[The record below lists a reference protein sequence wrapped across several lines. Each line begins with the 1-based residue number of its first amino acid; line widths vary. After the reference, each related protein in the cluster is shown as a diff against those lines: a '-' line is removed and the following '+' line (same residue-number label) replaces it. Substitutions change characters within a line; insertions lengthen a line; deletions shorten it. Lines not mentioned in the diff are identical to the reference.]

1 MKSALLLFV
10 IIVFSPLVN
19 PNFARTEELRRI
31 LYGTTASPSHLPIW
45 VAKDAGFFEK
55 AGLNVEPVQV
65 RGGSLITLAIITGDL
80 PFSGAGAES
89 VVAARAAG
97 GDVVLLACPV
107 DADPV
112 YLITRPEIKSAQDLK
127 GQASAVTRYGSTTHF
142 YLRAALKHVG
152 LNPERDMTILQ
163 LGAGPEMVVAL
174 DRGAIAAAALTTRY
188 AIPFLQRGWPV
199 LVDLSTTDLV
209 YPSSCVTSSRAFIKA
224 EPKTTHE
231 FLRAYVAGIHL
242 IKKDLRFAEKSFT
255 KWMREKDAAITKK
268 TVEAYARLFKAAPLR
283 AGQRNRERDSGFD
296 QSPPRFQRIPRLAR
310 AVPRKWTLG
319 EGAAR
324 QMKRMEYWNDG
335 VMGRKPTL
343 QYSITP
349 LLQTPSGLLLP
360 LQKLQ
365 PDPFG
370 SFKKANPPT
379 VGEHALFEN
388 LQTGGFNLRDFAIEI
403 VRVDGNVLQ
412 PVKLS

>member
-1 MKSALLLFV
+1 MKATPLLFV
-10 IIVFSPLVN
+10 IIVLSLLVY
-19 PNFARTEELRRI
+19 PPSARAEDLRRI
-31 LYGTTASPSHLPIW
+31 LYGTTASPSHLPVW
-45 VAKDAGFFEK
+45 VAKEAGYFEK
-55 AGLNVEPVQV
+55 NGLNVEPVQV

-152 LNPERDMTILQ
+152 LNPEIDMTILQ

-188 AIPFLQRGWPV
+188 AIPFLQRGWPM

-209 YPSSCVTSSRAFIKA
+209 YPSSCVTSSRAFIRA

-231 FLRAYVAGIHL
+231 FLRAYVRGIHL
-242 IKKDLRFAEKSFT
+242 IKKDLRFAEKSFA
-255 KWMREKDAAITKK
+255 KWMRENDSAITKK
-268 TVEAYARLFKAAPLR
+268 TVEAYARLFKPAPIVPDKGIDNVIQDLVKTR
-283 AGQRNRERDSGFD
+283 PDFKQYIGWPEPFRENG
-296 QSPPRFQRIPRLAR
+296 
-310 AVPRKWTLG
+310 
-319 EGAAR
+319 
-324 QMKRMEYWNDG
+324 
-335 VMGRKPTL
+335 
-343 QYSITP
+343 P
-349 LLQTPSGLLLP
+349 LEKVL
-360 LQKLQ
+360 
-365 PDPFG
+365 
-370 SFKKANPPT
+370 KANP
-379 VGEHALFEN
+379 
-388 LQTGGFNLRDFAIEI
+388 
-403 VRVDGNVLQ
+403 
-412 PVKLS
+412 

>member
-1 MKSALLLFV
+1 MRHPRKIAF
-10 IIVFSPLVN
+10 IIVIAPLFLAPHPGN
-19 PNFARTEELRRI
+19 AQELRRI
-31 LYGTTASPSHLPIW
+31 PYGTTASPSHLPVW
-45 VAKDAGFFEK
+45 VAKDAGLFEK
-55 AGLNVEPVQV
+55 NGLNVEPVQI
-65 RGGSLITLAIITGDL
+65 RGGSLISLAIITGDL

-97 GDVVLLACPV
+97 GDVILLACPV
-107 DADPV
+107 DTDPV

-152 LNPERDMTILQ
+152 LNPDKDMTILQ

-209 YPSSCVTSSRAFIKA
+209 YPSSCVTSSRAFIRA

-255 KWMREKDAAITKK
+255 KWMREKDSAIAKK
-268 TVEAYARLFKAAPLR
+268 TVEAYARLFKPAPIVPDKGIENVVQDLVKAR
-283 AGQRNRERDSGFD
+283 PDFKQYIGWPEPFRENGPLEKVLKEKS
-296 QSPPRFQRIPRLAR
+296 
-310 AVPRKWTLG
+310 
-319 EGAAR
+319 
-324 QMKRMEYWNDG
+324 
-335 VMGRKPTL
+335 
-343 QYSITP
+343 TP
-349 LLQTPSGLLLP
+349 
-360 LQKLQ
+360 
-365 PDPFG
+365 
-370 SFKKANPPT
+370 
-379 VGEHALFEN
+379 
-388 LQTGGFNLRDFAIEI
+388 
-403 VRVDGNVLQ
+403 
-412 PVKLS
+412 